1 MLSGTPAVR
10 MAGLRGTKATIHR
23 SNVFMATVQEEAG
36 QPRRLYLI
44 DAMALAYRAHFIFI
58 SRPLIN
64 SKGQNTSA
72 AYGFTNGLIKLIEQH
87 GMDHMAVVFD
97 AVGEGGTFRDELY
110 DAYKAHRAPMPEDLI
125 ANLPYI
131 KRIVEAMDIP
141 VIEEPGVEADDVIGT
156 LAVRAAEEGAEVVI
170 VSPDKDFQQ
179 LLSPQVTICRPA
191 HRGEEFDP
199 ITVDTFREK
208 YGLEPEQF
216 IDMLA
221 LMGDAADNVPGVPGI
236 GEKTAMKLLQDYGSV
251 ENLLAHADEVPGK
264 RAREGLLAHRTDALL
279 SKQLATIKT
288 DLDLPLDWHR
298 FRRRNPDAQR
308 LAMIFTELE
317 FNTLLDR
324 VQNDALFRRGSAVA
338 FPPEEAVDAD
348 LTFDFGPYEEVRHL
362 DRDAVDYR
370 VVRSRADLER
380 LASELAAADW
390 ISFDTETTG
399 TDPMWASLVGLA
411 FALAPGKAY
420 YVPTP
425 LPDGTSTEEALA
437 AVVPHLRKLIGQN
450 LKYDLLV
457 LARHGARV
465 EAELFDTMVAHY
477 LVAPEE
483 AHNLDALAR
492 KYLSYR
498 MIPITDLIGSG
509 KSQKSMRDV
518 EIDRVAEYS
527 CEDADV
533 TLQLAE
539 LLRPELERCGV
550 RAVAEDIEFPLI
562 PVLVDMELAGV
573 RVDTKMLAE
582 ISSHLDTQIRI
593 LEHDIHNLAGEPF
606 NIGSTQQLGEVLFDR
621 LGLRVV
627 SKTSTGRPSTK
638 ENVLE
643 ELATEHPMPGLILDW
658 RKLTKLK
665 STYVDTLGTL
675 VHPETRRVHTSFNQ
689 TIAATGRL
697 SSSNPNLQNIPVRTD
712 LGREIRRAFVPAEGT
727 KLLAA
732 DYVQIELRI
741 LASMS
746 GDEALKQAF
755 RDRRDI
761 HTEVAS
767 RIFGVPPEEVT
778 RDQRRKAKEV
788 NYGIP
793 YGVSAWGLAQRLRSS
808 VQEAQQI
815 IDQYQ
820 RSYTGVTGFL
830 ALTVERARERGYVET
845 LLGRRRYVPD
855 INARNATQR
864 SFAERVAV
872 NMPIQGTQADM
883 IKIAMVRIHRRLQR
897 EGLRTRLLLQVHDEL
912 VFEVPPAELDVARSI
927 IEEEMVNALPLDVP
941 VEVDTGVGDNWLDA
955 H

>member
-1 MLSGTPAVR
+1 
-10 MAGLRGTKATIHR
+10 MAAKQDEQ
-23 SNVFMATVQEEAG
+23 SE
-36 QPRRLYLI
+36 PKRLYLI

-72 AYGFTNGLIKLIEQH
+72 SYGFTNGLIKLIEQH
-87 GMDHMAVVFD
+87 GMDHMVVVFD

-110 DAYKAHRAPMPEDLI
+110 EEYKAHRAPMPDDLL

-131 KRIVEAMDIP
+131 KRIVEALDIP
-141 VIEEPGVEADDVIGT
+141 VLEVPGVEADDVIGT
-156 LAVRAAEEGAEVVI
+156 LARRAAEEGADAVI

-179 LLSPQVTICRPA
+179 LLGPHVTICRPA

-199 ITVDTFREK
+199 ITAETFFEK

-221 LMGDAADNVPGVPGI
+221 LMGDASDNVPGVPGI
-236 GEKTAMKLLQDYGSV
+236 GEKTAMKLLQDYGTV
-251 ENLLAHADEVPGK
+251 ENLLTHAGEVSGK
-264 RAREGLLAHRTDALL
+264 RAREGLLAHKSDALL

-288 DLDLPLDWHR
+288 DLDVPVDWHR
-298 FRRRNPDAQR
+298 FRRSAPDVRQLTA
-308 LAMIFTELE
+308 LFTELE
-317 FNTLLDR
+317 FGSLLNR
-324 VQNDALFRRGSAVA
+324 VQNDALIRRGDAAPVEPAALPASADPA
-338 FPPEEAVDAD
+338 LA
-348 LTFDFGPYEEVRHL
+348 FDFGPYEEVRQI

-380 LASELAAADW
+380 LAGELAGQEW
-390 ISFDTETTG
+390 FSFDTETTS
-399 TDPMWASLVGLA
+399 TDAMWASLVGMS
-411 FALAPGKAY
+411 FAWEAGRAV

-425 LPDGTSTEEALA
+425 LPDGTSTEEALRLLT
-437 AVVPHLRKLIGQN
+437 PHFRKLVGQN

-477 LVAPEE
+477 LLQPEE
-483 AHNLDALAR
+483 PHGLDALAR
-492 KYLSYR
+492 AYLSYR
-498 MIPITDLIGSG
+498 MIPITDLIGTG
-509 KSQKSMRDV
+509 RNQKSMRDV
-518 EIDRVAEYS
+518 EIDLAAEYA

-539 LLRPELERCGV
+539 RLRADLEESGLR
-550 RAVAEDIEFPLI
+550 RIAETIEFPLI
-562 PVLVDMELAGV
+562 SVLVDMELAGI
-573 RVDTKMLAE
+573 RVDTKILAE
-582 ISSHLDTQIRI
+582 ISEQLDTQIRI
-593 LEHDIHNLAGEPF
+593 LEHDIHDLVGEPF
-606 NIGSTQQLGEVLFDR
+606 NIGSTQQLSEILFER

-627 SKTSTGRPSTK
+627 AKTSTGRPSTK

-643 ELATEHPMPGLILDW
+643 ELSTEHPMPGLILDW
-658 RKLTKLK
+658 RRLAKLK
-665 STYVDTLGTL
+665 STYVDSLGGL
-675 VHPETRRVHTSFNQ
+675 VHPETGRIHTSFNQ

-697 SSSNPNLQNIPVRTD
+697 SSSHPNLQNIPVRTD
-712 LGREIRRAFVPAEGT
+712 LGREIRKAFVAAEGT
-727 KLLAA
+727 RLLAA

-741 LASMS
+741 LAAMS

-755 RDRRDI
+755 RDGRDI
-761 HTEVAS
+761 HTEVAA
-767 RIFGVPPEEVT
+767 RIFGVAPEDVA

-793 YGVSAWGLAQRLRSS
+793 YGVSAWGLAQRLRSG

-820 RSYTGVTGFL
+820 RSYTGVSRFL
-830 ALTVERARERGYVET
+830 AETVERARERGYVET

-883 IKIAMVRIHRRLQR
+883 IKIAMVRIARSLNTA
-897 EGLRTRLLLQVHDEL
+897 GLKTRLLLQVHDEL
-912 VFEVPPAELDVARSI
+912 VFEVPEAELETVRPI
-927 IEEEMVNALPLDVP
+927 IEKEMVNALPLDVP
-941 VEVDTGVGDNWLDA
+941 VEVDIDQGDNWLDA